1 MLTMESLIIALLI
14 ENGQTEQI
22 LKQMSIKIDK
32 SVESLENNVF
42 ILLKRLYLRI
52 KMVKNVSI

>member
-14 ENGQTEQI
+14 EDGPTEQI
-22 LKQMSIKIDK
+22 LEQMSIKIDK
-32 SVESLENNVF
+32 SMESLENNVF